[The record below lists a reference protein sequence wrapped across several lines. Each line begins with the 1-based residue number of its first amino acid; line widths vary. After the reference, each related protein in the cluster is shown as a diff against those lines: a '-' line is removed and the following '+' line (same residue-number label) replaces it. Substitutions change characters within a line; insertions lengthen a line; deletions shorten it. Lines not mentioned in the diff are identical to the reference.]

1 MSGDER
7 RSCHHCDSADTIK
20 NSTDMT
26 TDNDNDECIDNDD
39 WSPDEEDG
47 AVGND
52 VTTSE
57 N

>member
-7 RSCHHCDSADTIK
+7 RSRHHCNSADTIE

-47 AVGND
+47 AVGDD